1 MRSQLIP
8 EQRDGHLF
16 RPKVYI
22 PIITVKRLLL
32 LFDNNHI
39 IVQNYF

>member
-1 MRSQLIP
+1 MGSQLMP

-22 PIITVKRLLL
+22 PIFTVKRSLL
-32 LFDNNHI
+32 LFDNDHI
-39 IVQNYF
+39 IV

>member
-22 PIITVKRLLL
+22 PIITVKRSLL
-32 LFDNNHI
+32 LFDNDHI
-39 IVQNYF
+39 TVQN